1 MSSSHD
7 RRLTPARADLAAE
20 HLRGKVEAARFVVGH
35 PMRIVEEVVALRAA
49 PLHDVALDTQALYG
63 ERMMVYESDVEGWSW
78 GQLEHDGYVGYLPA
92 EALKAETVT
101 PTHRVC
107 VPRTFV
113 YPAPDM
119 KTPITMALPLNAEV
133 SVVNTRGDFAETA
146 GGFIWAAHLA
156 AHNEFENDFVAVA
169 ERFLN
174 TPYLWGGKTYA
185 GIDCSGLVQISLAAC
200 GISAP
205 RDSDMLARET
215 GGPLDIGD
223 DLAGLQR
230 GDLLFWKGHVGIM
243 RDAHRLLHANGHHM
257 LVSSEPLREA
267 RDRIRD
273 KSFGAIIA
281 FRRLET

>member
-1 MSSSHD
+1 MLNQEQRQHC
-7 RRLTPARADLAAE
+7 ADTLYTA
-20 HLRGKVEAARFVVGH
+20 
-35 PMRIVEEVVALRAA
+35 
-49 PLHDVALDTQALYG
+49 DT
-63 ERMMVYESDVEGWSW
+63 
-78 GQLEHDGYVGYLPA
+78 
-92 EALKAETVT
+92 
-101 PTHRVC
+101 
-107 VPRTFV
+107 
-113 YPAPDM
+113 
-119 KTPITMALPLNAEV
+119 
-133 SVVNTRGDFAETA
+133 TRKLIEQ
-146 GGFIWAAHLA
+146 
-156 AHNEFENDFVAVA
+156 
-169 ERFLN
+169 
-174 TPYLWGGKTYA
+174 PSKTYA

-215 GGPLDIGD
+215 GGPLDIGE